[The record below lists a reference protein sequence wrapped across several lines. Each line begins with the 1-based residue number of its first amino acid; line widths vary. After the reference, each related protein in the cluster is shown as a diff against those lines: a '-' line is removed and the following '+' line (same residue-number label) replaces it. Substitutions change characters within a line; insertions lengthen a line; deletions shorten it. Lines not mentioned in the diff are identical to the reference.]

1 MHKQVKYF
9 IRKFLIS
16 GNFFS
21 GKEFSDLYTVVLAS
35 LFTVVV
41 ASFPP
46 GECVDDLL
54 NSFLNNTFNVL
65 SISIQYTP
73 LFKLPGFCLKC

>member
-35 LFTVVV
+35 
-41 ASFPP
+41 FPP

-65 SISIQYTP
+65 SISFQYTP
-73 LFKLPGFCLKC
+73 SFKLPGFCLKC